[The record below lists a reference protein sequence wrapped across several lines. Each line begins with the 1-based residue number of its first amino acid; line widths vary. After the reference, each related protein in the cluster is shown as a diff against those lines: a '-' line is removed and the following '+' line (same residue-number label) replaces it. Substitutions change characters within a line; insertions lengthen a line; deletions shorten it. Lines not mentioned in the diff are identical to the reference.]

1 MSLEK
6 SSGGFRSRSAK
17 GEQKKDPVRKSGSD
31 LARSE
36 GRGQGRGEGR
46 GAERSGAQGGGRSGG
61 SRGGR
66 PTGQNRGGRSAGQG
80 RAKPAVQRRGDDQ
93 SFGSRPDRNTRG
105 EVRELRGLGVDKP
118 REIAFEVLD
127 RVRTGE
133 AYANLVLPRLLTK
146 QKMDSRDA
154 AFATEITYGTLRN
167 QGLLDTVI
175 ESAANRRLEDIDPE
189 ILDVLRIGAYQ
200 VLFTRVEDH
209 AAVDTTVKMVGG
221 LKKFQATG
229 FSNAVMRNITR
240 TSPEEWLRKL
250 EPEEEIARVA
260 FRTAHPEWIAQSF
273 SRLLPAEE
281 LEAALEADSQRPL
294 VHLVARPGEISAE
307 ELALIT
313 GGEEGRYS
321 PYAVYLEG
329 GDPGDIDPV
338 QQGLAAVQDEGSQLI
353 ARALVEAPV
362 AGEDQGRWLD
372 LCAGPGGKA
381 ALIGALARMDNA
393 RVDAVE
399 VSDHRA
405 KLVQR
410 SVRDLPVKVHVGDGR
425 TLKLDDGYDRV
436 IVDAPCTGLG
446 ALRRRPEA
454 RWRKQESDI
463 AQLNTLQYELLEAA
477 VKRARSG
484 GVIIYSTCSPDLRE
498 TRGIVDRALENLSIE
513 ELDASEYVPGMGDTG
528 EGKSVQMWP
537 HRHGTDAMF
546 VSVLRKK

>member
-6 SSGGFRSRSAK
+6 SGGFRSRST
-17 GEQKKDPVRKSGSD
+17 RKSGG
-31 LARSE
+31 APAKRAN
-36 GRGQGRGEGR
+36 QGRVSKPTQKN
-46 GAERSGAQGGGRSGG
+46 SGARQ
-61 SRGGR
+61 
-66 PTGQNRGGRSAGQG
+66 A
-80 RAKPAVQRRGDDQ
+80 
-93 SFGSRPDRNTRG
+93 RNASG
-105 EVRELRGLGVDKP
+105 EVRELRTLGVDKP

-133 AYANLVLPRLLTK
+133 AYANLVLPRLLSK
-146 QKMDSRDA
+146 QKLDTRDA
-154 AFATEITYGTLRN
+154 GFATEITYGTLRN
-167 QGLLDTVI
+167 QGLLDAVI
-175 ESAANRRLEDIDPE
+175 ESAANRKLADIDPE

-229 FSNAVMRNITR
+229 FTNAVMRNITR
-240 TSPEEWLRKL
+240 TSPEEWLDKL
-250 EPEEEIARVA
+250 EPAEEIARIA

-273 SRLLPAEE
+273 SRLLPADE
-281 LEAALEADSQRPL
+281 LEAALAADSERPV

-321 PYAVYLEG
+321 PYAVYIEG
-329 GDPGDIDPV
+329 GDPGDVEPV

-353 ARALVEAPV
+353 ARAMVEVPV
-362 AGEDQGRWLD
+362 EGKDQGRWLD

-381 ALIGALARMDNA
+381 ALVGALARMDGA

-405 KLVQR
+405 KLVER
-410 SVRDLPVKVHVGDGR
+410 SVRGLPVKVHVGDGR
-425 TLKLDDGYDRV
+425 TIALDDGYDRAM
-436 IVDAPCTGLG
+436 VDAPCTGLG

-463 AQLNTLQYELLEAA
+463 PVLNTLQYELLESA
-477 VKRARSG
+477 VRRVRSG
-484 GVIIYSTCSPDLRE
+484 GIIVYSTCSPDLRE
-498 TRGIVDRALENLSIE
+498 TRGIVDRALENLDIE
-513 ELDASEYVPGMGDTG
+513 ELNAADYLPGMENTG
-528 EGKSVQMWP
+528 EEKSVQMWP

-546 VSVLRKK
+546 VAVLRKK

>member
-6 SSGGFRSRSAK
+6 SSGGFRSRSTK
-17 GEQKKDPVRKSGSD
+17 GEQKKEPGRKADSD
-31 LARSE
+31 ST
-36 GRGQGRGEGR
+36 Q
-46 GAERSGAQGGGRSGG
+46 SGARGG
-61 SRGGR
+61 SRGSGHGGGPR
-66 PTGQNRGGRSAGQG
+66 SGNPRGGSSRGAKSTGQG
-80 RAKPAVQRRGDDQ
+80 RAKPAVQRRGDNQ
-93 SFGSRPDRNTRG
+93 NFGSRPDRNTRG

-146 QKMDSRDA
+146 QKLDSRDA

-175 ESAANRRLEDIDPE
+175 ESAANRSLNDIDPE

-229 FSNAVMRNITR
+229 FTNAVMRNITR
-240 TSPEEWLRKL
+240 TSAEEWLSKL
-250 EPEEEIARVA
+250 EPEGEIARVA

-273 SRLLPAEE
+273 SRLLPADE
-281 LEAALEADSQRPL
+281 LEAALEADSQRPV

-313 GGEEGRYS
+313 GGEEGKYS

-362 AGEDQGRWLD
+362 EGEDQGRWLD

-410 SVRDLPVKVHVGDGR
+410 SVRDLPVTVHVGDGR
-425 TLKLDDGYDRV
+425 TLKLDDGYDRA

-463 AQLNTLQYELLEAA
+463 AQLNTLQYDLLESA
-477 VKRARSG
+477 VRRVRSG

-498 TRGIVDRALENLSIE
+498 TRGIVDRALENLGIE
-513 ELDASEYVPGMGDTG
+513 ELNAADFVPGMDDTG
-528 EGKSVQMWP
+528 ESKSVQMWP